1 MTNQKAPFT
10 VHAEITPYGSLV
22 KRFFAFFIDSLVA
35 NNLAAWL
42 MYLLNL
48 TGSSWE
54 WLLGIIIYLGYFF
67 LMTWKNNGQTLGKMI
82 FKLRVVNENFETL
95 NLREVVLRE
104 IIGRFIQ
111 SRLVFLYLIVFF
123 TERKASVA
131 DFIAGTCVIKDV
143 DYLEE

>member
-1 MTNQKAPFT
+1 MADQKTPFT
-10 VHAEITPYGSLV
+10 VQAEISPYGSLV
-22 KRFFAFFIDSLVA
+22 KRFFALFIDSLVA
-35 NNLAAWL
+35 NSLATWVT
-42 MYLLNL
+42 YLLKM

-54 WLLGIIIYLGYFF
+54 WFLGIIIYLGYFF
-67 LMTWKNNGQTLGKMI
+67 LMTWKNNGQTFGKMI